1 MQIVRKMDRLKGRKT
16 ARQKAEKQRDNRLKA
31 YMQKNKYTQKYL
43 LVNNRKGTLSRP
55 HFYQNK

>member
-31 YMQKNKYTQKYL
+31 YMQKNKYTQKY
-43 LVNNRKGTLSRP
+43 
-55 HFYQNK
+55 